1 MNSLILTLISWTS
14 SKRNKNHLGMRN
26 SFEQE
31 LPCLKRILSI
41 HCYHCFTWTLKV
53 KFSAFIRLLIS
64 QSCCSQNIPKYFFW
78 PLKNILQKEF
88 LTTAP
93 IRAHWVCLGCW
104 QLTRTICNLLW
115 HLKAHCCPHLV
126 ATDACGWLPTGSGFT
141 CWTHSLSTVGAR
153 MALPL
158 QKTY

>member
-14 SKRNKNHLGMRN
+14 CKRNKNHLGMRN

-41 HCYHCFTWTLKV
+41 HCYHCFTWTLCINKTADKSV
-53 KFSAFIRLLIS
+53 LLFTKTFL
-64 QSCCSQNIPKYFFW
+64 NLF
-78 PLKNILQKEF
+78 F
-88 LTTAP
+88 LTFEKYSPTKILNHAP
-93 IRAHWVCLGCW
+93 HKSTLGVPRMLATYKDHL
-104 QLTRTICNLLW
+104 QPPLTPQGPLLSP
-115 HLKAHCCPHLV
+115 L
-126 ATDACGWLPTGSGFT
+126 CGNRCTWLAPNRFRFT
-141 CWTHSLSTVGAR
+141 RWTHNLSTAGAR